1 MNSYVT
7 GQAVRRLREEKKITQ
22 QQLADTIG
30 VTPKA
35 VSRWETGRG
44 LPDISLLDPLAAALG
59 VSVAELMSGS
69 EVKNRN
75 VSANLLRG
83 RFFVC
88 PVCGNIIHAAGE
100 AMISCCGIRLT
111 PLVPQPVDKDHAIT
125 IEPVEDEHFLTIPH
139 PMTKR
144 HFISFVAYVTS
155 DRILLQRTY
164 PEQDCALR
172 FPRMGFGRFY
182 AYCNHH
188 GLYQIKL
195 TRADVLK

>member
-1 MNSYVT
+1 MNSYMT

-111 PLVPQPVDKDHAIT
+111 PLVPQPADKDHAIT
-125 IEPVEDEHFLTIPH
+125 IEPVEDEHFLTVSH
-139 PMTKR
+139 PMEKD
-144 HFISFVAYVTS
+144 HFLSFLAWVTG
-155 DRILLQRTY
+155 DRIQLVKLY
-164 PEQDCALR
+164 PEGNAETRLQLR
-172 FPRMGFGRFY
+172 GFGKLY
-182 AYCNHH
+182 LYCSRH
-188 GLYQIKL
+188 GLMEQKR
-195 TRADVLK
+195 T

>member
-22 QQLADTIG
+22 QQLADAIG
-30 VTPKA
+30 VTPNA

-111 PLVPQPVDKDHAIT
+111 PLVPQPADKDHAIT
-125 IEPVEDEHFLTIPH
+125 IEPVEDEHFLTVSH
-139 PMTKR
+139 PMEKD
-144 HFISFVAYVTS
+144 HFLSFLAWVTG
-155 DRILLQRTY
+155 DRIQLVKLY
-164 PEQDCALR
+164 PEGNAETRLQLR
-172 FPRMGFGRFY
+172 GFGKLY
-182 AYCNHH
+182 LYCSRH
-188 GLYQIKL
+188 GLMEQKR
-195 TRADVLK
+195 T

>member
-125 IEPVEDEHFLTIPH
+125 IEPVEDEHFLTVSH
-139 PMTKR
+139 PMEKD
-144 HFISFVAYVTS
+144 HFLSFLAWVTG
-155 DRILLQRTY
+155 DRIQLVKLY
-164 PEQDCALR
+164 PEGNAETRLQLQ
-172 FPRMGFGRFY
+172 GFGKLY
-182 AYCNHH
+182 LYCSRH
-188 GLYQIKL
+188 GLMEQKR
-195 TRADVLK
+195 T

>member
-59 VSVAELMSGS
+59 VSVSELMSGT
-69 EVKNRN
+69 EIKNRN

-111 PLVPQPVDKDHAIT
+111 PLVPQPADKDHAIT
-125 IEPVEDEHFLTIPH
+125 IEPVEDEHFLTVSH
-139 PMTKR
+139 PMEKD
-144 HFISFVAYVTS
+144 HFLSFLAWITG
-155 DRILLQRTY
+155 DRIQLVKLY
-164 PEQDCALR
+164 PEGNAETRLQLR
-172 FPRMGFGRFY
+172 GFRKLY
-182 AYCNHH
+182 LYCSRH
-188 GLYQIKL
+188 GLMEQKR
-195 TRADVLK
+195 T

>member
-22 QQLADTIG
+22 QQLADAIG

-111 PLVPQPVDKDHAIT
+111 PLVPQPSDKDHAIT
-125 IEPVEDEHFLTIPH
+125 VEPVEDEHFLTVSH
-139 PMTKR
+139 PMEKD
-144 HFISFVAYVTS
+144 HFLSFLAWVTG
-155 DRILLQRTY
+155 DRIQLVKLY
-164 PEQDCALR
+164 PEGNAETRLQLR
-172 FPRMGFGRFY
+172 GFGKLY
-182 AYCNHH
+182 LYCSRH
-188 GLYQIKL
+188 GLMEQKR
-195 TRADVLK
+195 T

>member
-22 QQLADTIG
+22 QQLADAIG

-35 VSRWETGRG
+35 VSRWDTGRG

-111 PLVPQPVDKDHAIT
+111 PLVPQPADKDHAIT
-125 IEPVEDEHFLTIPH
+125 VEPVEDEHFLTVTH
-139 PMTKR
+139 PMEKD
-144 HFISFVAYVTS
+144 HFLSFLAWVTG
-155 DRILLQRTY
+155 DRIQLVKLY
-164 PEQDCALR
+164 PEGNAETRLQLR
-172 FPRMGFGRFY
+172 GFGKLY
-182 AYCNHH
+182 LYCSRH
-188 GLYQIKL
+188 GLMEQKR
-195 TRADVLK
+195 T

>member
-111 PLVPQPVDKDHAIT
+111 PLVPQPADKDHAIT
-125 IEPVEDEHFLTIPH
+125 IEPVEDEHFLTVSH
-139 PMTKR
+139 PMEKD
-144 HFISFVAYVTS
+144 HFLSFLAWVTG
-155 DRILLQRTY
+155 DRIQLVKLY
-164 PEQDCALR
+164 PEGNAETRLQLR
-172 FPRMGFGRFY
+172 GFGKLY
-182 AYCNHH
+182 LYCSRH
-188 GLYQIKL
+188 GLMEQKR
-195 TRADVLK
+195 T

>member
-1 MNSYVT
+1 MNSYMT

-22 QQLADTIG
+22 QQLADAIG

-111 PLVPQPVDKDHAIT
+111 PLVPQPADKDHAIT
-125 IEPVEDEHFLTIPH
+125 IEPVEDEHFLTVSH
-139 PMTKR
+139 PMEKD
-144 HFISFVAYVTS
+144 HFLSFLAWVTGN
-155 DRILLQRTY
+155 RIQLVKLY
-164 PEQDCALR
+164 PEGNAETRLQLR
-172 FPRMGFGRFY
+172 GFGKLY
-182 AYCNHH
+182 LYCSRH
-188 GLYQIKL
+188 GLMEQKR
-195 TRADVLK
+195 T

>member
-75 VSANLLRG
+75 ISANLLRG

-111 PLVPQPVDKDHAIT
+111 PLVPQPADKDHAIT
-125 IEPVEDEHFLTIPH
+125 VEQVEDEHFLTVSH
-139 PMTKR
+139 PMEKD
-144 HFISFVAYVTS
+144 HFLSFLAWVTG
-155 DRILLQRTY
+155 DRIQLVKLY
-164 PEQDCALR
+164 PEGNAETRLQLR
-172 FPRMGFGRFY
+172 GFGKLY
-182 AYCNHH
+182 LYCSRH
-188 GLYQIKL
+188 GLMEQKR
-195 TRADVLK
+195 T

>member
-22 QQLADTIG
+22 QQLADAIG

-111 PLVPQPVDKDHAIT
+111 PLVPQPADKDHAIT
-125 IEPVEDEHFLTIPH
+125 VEPVEDEHFLTVSH
-139 PMTKR
+139 PMEKD
-144 HFISFVAYVTS
+144 HFLSFLAWVTG
-155 DRILLQRTY
+155 DRIQLVKLY
-164 PEQDCALR
+164 PEGNAETHLQLR
-172 FPRMGFGRFY
+172 GFGKLY
-182 AYCNHH
+182 LYCSRH
-188 GLYQIKL
+188 GLMEQKR
-195 TRADVLK
+195 T

>member
-111 PLVPQPVDKDHAIT
+111 PLVPQPTDKEHAIT
-125 IEPVEDEHFLTIPH
+125 VEPVEDEHFLTVSH
-139 PMTKR
+139 PMEKD
-144 HFISFVAYVTS
+144 HFLSFLAWVTG
-155 DRILLQRTY
+155 DRIQLVKLY
-164 PEQDCALR
+164 PEGNAETRLQLR
-172 FPRMGFGRFY
+172 GFGKLY
-182 AYCNHH
+182 LYCSRH
-188 GLYQIKL
+188 GLMEQKR
-195 TRADVLK
+195 T

>member
-44 LPDISLLDPLAAALG
+44 LPDISLLDPRAAALG

-111 PLVPQPVDKDHAIT
+111 PLVPQPADKDHAIT
-125 IEPVEDEHFLTIPH
+125 IEPVEDEHFLTVSH
-139 PMTKR
+139 PMEKD
-144 HFISFVAYVTS
+144 HFLSFLAWVTG
-155 DRILLQRTY
+155 DRIQLVKLY
-164 PEQDCALR
+164 PEGNAETRLQLR
-172 FPRMGFGRFY
+172 GFGKLY
-182 AYCNHH
+182 LYCSRH
-188 GLYQIKL
+188 GLMEQKR
-195 TRADVLK
+195 T

>member
-22 QQLADTIG
+22 QQLADAIG

-59 VSVAELMSGS
+59 VSVTELMSGS

-111 PLVPQPVDKDHAIT
+111 PLVPQPADKDHAIT
-125 IEPVEDEHFLTIPH
+125 IEPVEDEHFLTVSH
-139 PMTKR
+139 PMEKD
-144 HFISFVAYVTS
+144 HFLSFLAWVTG
-155 DRILLQRTY
+155 DRIQLVKLY
-164 PEQDCALR
+164 PEGNAETRLQLR
-172 FPRMGFGRFY
+172 GFGKLY
-182 AYCNHH
+182 LYCSRH
-188 GLYQIKL
+188 GLMEQKR
-195 TRADVLK
+195 T

>member
-125 IEPVEDEHFLTIPH
+125 IEPVEDEHFLTVSH
-139 PMTKR
+139 PMEKD
-144 HFISFVAYVTS
+144 HFLSFLAWVTG
-155 DRILLQRTY
+155 DRIQLVKLY
-164 PEQDCALR
+164 PEGNAETRLQLR
-172 FPRMGFGRFY
+172 GFGKLY
-182 AYCNHH
+182 LYCSRH
-188 GLYQIKL
+188 GLMEQKR
-195 TRADVLK
+195 T

>member
-22 QQLADTIG
+22 QQLADAIG

-111 PLVPQPVDKDHAIT
+111 PLVPQPADKDHAIT
-125 IEPVEDEHFLTIPH
+125 IEPVEDEHFLTVSH
-139 PMTKR
+139 PMEKD
-144 HFISFVAYVTS
+144 HFLSFLAWVTG
-155 DRILLQRTY
+155 DRIQLVKLY
-164 PEQDCALR
+164 PEGNAETRLQLR
-172 FPRMGFGRFY
+172 GFGKLY
-182 AYCNHH
+182 LYCSRH
-188 GLYQIKL
+188 GLMEQKR
-195 TRADVLK
+195 T

>member
-44 LPDISLLDPLAAALG
+44 LPDISLLNPLAAALG

-111 PLVPQPVDKDHAIT
+111 PLVPQPADKDHAIT
-125 IEPVEDEHFLTIPH
+125 IEPVEDEHFLTVSH
-139 PMTKR
+139 PMEKD
-144 HFISFVAYVTS
+144 HFLSFLAWVTG
-155 DRILLQRTY
+155 DRIQLVKLY
-164 PEQDCALR
+164 PEGNAETRLQLR
-172 FPRMGFGRFY
+172 GFGKLY
-182 AYCNHH
+182 LYCSRH
-188 GLYQIKL
+188 GLMEQKR
-195 TRADVLK
+195 T

>member
-22 QQLADTIG
+22 QQLADAIG

-59 VSVAELMSGS
+59 VSVAALSSGS

-111 PLVPQPVDKDHAIT
+111 PLVPQPADKDHAIT
-125 IEPVEDEHFLTIPH
+125 VEQVEDEHFLTVSH
-139 PMTKR
+139 PMEKD
-144 HFISFVAYVTS
+144 HFLSFLAWVTG
-155 DRILLQRTY
+155 DRIQLVKLY
-164 PEQDCALR
+164 PEGNAETRLQLR
-172 FPRMGFGRFY
+172 GFGKLY
-182 AYCNHH
+182 LYCSRH
-188 GLYQIKL
+188 GLMEQKR
-195 TRADVLK
+195 T

>member
-22 QQLADTIG
+22 QQLADAIG

-111 PLVPQPVDKDHAIT
+111 PLVPQPADKDQANT
-125 IEPVEDEHFLTIPH
+125 IEPVEDEHFLTVSH
-139 PMTKR
+139 PMEKD
-144 HFISFVAYVTS
+144 HFLSFLAWVTG
-155 DRILLQRTY
+155 DRIQLVKLY
-164 PEQDCALR
+164 PEGNAETRLQLR
-172 FPRMGFGRFY
+172 GFGKLY
-182 AYCNHH
+182 LYCSRH
-188 GLYQIKL
+188 GLMEQKR
-195 TRADVLK
+195 T

>member
-1 MNSYVT
+1 MNSYMT

-22 QQLADTIG
+22 QQLADAIG

-111 PLVPQPVDKDHAIT
+111 PLVPQPADKDHAIT
-125 IEPVEDEHFLTIPH
+125 IEPVEDEHFLTVSH
-139 PMTKR
+139 PMEKD
-144 HFISFVAYVTS
+144 HFLSFLAWVTG
-155 DRILLQRTY
+155 DRIQLVKLY
-164 PEQDCALR
+164 PEGNAETRLQLR
-172 FPRMGFGRFY
+172 GFGKLY
-182 AYCNHH
+182 LYCSRH
-188 GLYQIKL
+188 GLMEQKR
-195 TRADVLK
+195 T

>member
-1 MNSYVT
+1 MNSYMT

-22 QQLADTIG
+22 QQLADAIG

-59 VSVAELMSGS
+59 VSVAQMMSGS

-111 PLVPQPVDKDHAIT
+111 PLVPQPADKDHAIT
-125 IEPVEDEHFLTIPH
+125 VEPVEDEHFLTVSH
-139 PMTKR
+139 PMEKD
-144 HFISFVAYVTS
+144 HFLSFLAWVTG
-155 DRILLQRTY
+155 DRIQLVKLY
-164 PEQDCALR
+164 PEGNAETRLQLR
-172 FPRMGFGRFY
+172 GFGKLY
-182 AYCNHH
+182 LYCSRH
-188 GLYQIKL
+188 GLMEQKR
-195 TRADVLK
+195 T

>member
-22 QQLADTIG
+22 QQLADAIG

-44 LPDISLLDPLAAALG
+44 LPDISLLDPLAAAIG

-111 PLVPQPVDKDHAIT
+111 PLVPQPADKDHAIT
-125 IEPVEDEHFLTIPH
+125 IEPVEDEHFLTVSH
-139 PMTKR
+139 PMEKD
-144 HFISFVAYVTS
+144 HFLSFLAWVTG
-155 DRILLQRTY
+155 DRIQLVKLY
-164 PEQDCALR
+164 PEGNAETRLQLR
-172 FPRMGFGRFY
+172 GFGKLY
-182 AYCNHH
+182 LYCSRH
-188 GLYQIKL
+188 GLMEQKR
-195 TRADVLK
+195 T

>member
-22 QQLADTIG
+22 QQLADAIG

-59 VSVAELMSGS
+59 VSVTELMSGS

-111 PLVPQPVDKDHAIT
+111 PLVPQPADKDHAIT
-125 IEPVEDEHFLTIPH
+125 VEQVEDEHFLTVSH
-139 PMTKR
+139 PMEKD
-144 HFISFVAYVTS
+144 HFLSFLAWVTG
-155 DRILLQRTY
+155 DRIQLVKLY
-164 PEQDCALR
+164 PEGNAETRLQLR
-172 FPRMGFGRFY
+172 GFGKLY
-182 AYCNHH
+182 LYCSRH
-188 GLYQIKL
+188 GLMEQKR
-195 TRADVLK
+195 T

>member
-1 MNSYVT
+1 MNSYMT

-22 QQLADTIG
+22 QQLADAIG

-111 PLVPQPVDKDHAIT
+111 PLVPQPTDKEHAIT
-125 IEPVEDEHFLTIPH
+125 VEPVEDEHFLTVSH
-139 PMTKR
+139 PMEKD
-144 HFISFVAYVTS
+144 HFLSFLAWVTG
-155 DRILLQRTY
+155 DRIQLVKLY
-164 PEQDCALR
+164 PEGNAETRLQLR
-172 FPRMGFGRFY
+172 GFGKLY
-182 AYCNHH
+182 LYCSRH
-188 GLYQIKL
+188 GLMEQKR
-195 TRADVLK
+195 T

>member
-111 PLVPQPVDKDHAIT
+111 PLVPQPADKDHTIT
-125 IEPVEDEHFLTIPH
+125 VEPVEDEHFLTVSH
-139 PMTKR
+139 PMEKD
-144 HFISFVAYVTS
+144 HFLSFLAWVTG
-155 DRILLQRTY
+155 DRIQLVKLY
-164 PEQDCALR
+164 PEGNAETRLQLR
-172 FPRMGFGRFY
+172 GFGKLY
-182 AYCNHH
+182 LYCSRH
-188 GLYQIKL
+188 GLMEQKR
-195 TRADVLK
+195 T

>member
-22 QQLADTIG
+22 QQLADAIG

-111 PLVPQPVDKDHAIT
+111 PLVPQPADKDHAIT
-125 IEPVEDEHFLTIPH
+125 VEPVEDEHFLTVTH
-139 PMTKR
+139 PMEKD
-144 HFISFVAYVTS
+144 HFLSFLAWVTG
-155 DRILLQRTY
+155 DRIQLVKLY
-164 PEQDCALR
+164 PEGNAETRLQLR
-172 FPRMGFGRFY
+172 GFGKLY
-182 AYCNHH
+182 LYCSRH
-188 GLYQIKL
+188 GLMEQKR
-195 TRADVLK
+195 T

>member
-1 MNSYVT
+1 MNSYMT

-111 PLVPQPVDKDHAIT
+111 PLVPQPADKDHAIT
-125 IEPVEDEHFLTIPH
+125 VEPVEDEHFLTVSH
-139 PMTKR
+139 PMEKD
-144 HFISFVAYVTS
+144 HFLSFLAWVTG
-155 DRILLQRTY
+155 DRIQLVKLY
-164 PEQDCALR
+164 PEGNAETRLQLR
-172 FPRMGFGRFY
+172 GFGKLY
-182 AYCNHH
+182 LYCSRH
-188 GLYQIKL
+188 GLMEQKR
-195 TRADVLK
+195 T

>member
-111 PLVPQPVDKDHAIT
+111 PLVPQPADKDHAIT
-125 IEPVEDEHFLTIPH
+125 VEPVEDEHFLTVSH
-139 PMTKR
+139 PMEKD
-144 HFISFVAYVTS
+144 HFLSFLAWVTG
-155 DRILLQRTY
+155 DRIQLVKLY
-164 PEQDCALR
+164 PEGNAETRLQLR
-172 FPRMGFGRFY
+172 GFGKLY
-182 AYCNHH
+182 LYCSRH
-188 GLYQIKL
+188 GLMEQKR
-195 TRADVLK
+195 T

>member
-44 LPDISLLDPLAAALG
+44 LPDISLLDPRAAALG

-111 PLVPQPVDKDHAIT
+111 PLVPQPADKDHAIT
-125 IEPVEDEHFLTIPH
+125 VEPVEDEHFLTVSH
-139 PMTKR
+139 PMEKD
-144 HFISFVAYVTS
+144 HFLSFLAWVTG
-155 DRILLQRTY
+155 DRIQLVKLY
-164 PEQDCALR
+164 PEGNAETRLQLR
-172 FPRMGFGRFY
+172 GFGKFY
-182 AYCNHH
+182 LYCSRH
-188 GLYQIKL
+188 GLMEQKR
-195 TRADVLK
+195 T

>member
-22 QQLADTIG
+22 QQLADAIG

-125 IEPVEDEHFLTIPH
+125 IEPVEDEHFLTVSH
-139 PMTKR
+139 PMEKD
-144 HFISFVAYVTS
+144 HFLSFLAWVTG
-155 DRILLQRTY
+155 DRIQLVKLY
-164 PEQDCALR
+164 PEGNAETRLQLR
-172 FPRMGFGRFY
+172 GFGKLY
-182 AYCNHH
+182 LYCSRH
-188 GLYQIKL
+188 GLMEQKR
-195 TRADVLK
+195 T